1 MLFWAFSL
9 TSYQTYRSNN
19 SHDLA
24 IIHGSDLTS
33 FSIST
38 GSIML
43 TVTGLTAWAYKIYS
57 DSRDKQTE
65 DINNIITQRDKE
77 QNE

>member
-9 TSYQTYRSNN
+9 TTYQTYRSNN

-24 IIHGSDLTS
+24 IEYGSDLGA
-33 FSIST
+33 FAVST

-57 DSRDKQTE
+57 DSRDKQAE
-65 DINNIITQRDKE
+65 AVNNPASQFSKE
-77 QNE
+77 QN